1 MIDSLIRMIHN
12 QSQCIDQ
19 WLRGCASIL
28 DIQNECVLNR
38 IFLSSELRM
47 RKHTVGQFGV
57 ASTGV
62 HHINIRKEETKLL
75 KARRNEWRITQMV
88 LVIFLSYLACYL
100 PITIVKVADKDV
112 KYPGLHVMGYILLYF
127 SSCVNPII
135 YVIMNS
141 QYRQAYKTVLFC
153 KKVRVRSH
161 HNHSS
166 FADKSKEGS
175 NRTIVTQSPIILNNM
190 RK

>member
-1 MIDSLIRMIHN
+1 
-12 QSQCIDQ
+12 
-19 WLRGCASIL
+19 
-28 DIQNECVLNR
+28 
-38 IFLSSELRM
+38 M

-112 KYPGLHVMGYILLYF
+112 KYPGEVVKHIFIEHLNF
-127 SSCVNPII
+127 EKSC
-135 YVIMNS
+135 
-141 QYRQAYKTVLFC
+141 
-153 KKVRVRSH
+153 
-161 HNHSS
+161 
-166 FADKSKEGS
+166 
-175 NRTIVTQSPIILNNM
+175 TIN
-190 RK
+190 